1 MAQGV
6 VIKNGVIQNRNPAT
20 GELINEPVVSE
31 TSPEQLKE
39 IISLA
44 NVSQKGWSNKT
55 LSERVEAIRQGF
67 IAIEMIADDLA
78 AVITLEMGKI
88 AAEAKE
94 EVADVIAMKDAW
106 LNMVKEANE
115 DVYLGGNEEGD
126 AESVV
131 IRDPLGVVT
140 VISPWNVSMQE

>member
-1 MAQGV
+1 
-6 VIKNGVIQNRNPAT
+6 
-20 GELINEPVVSE
+20 
-31 TSPEQLKE
+31 
-39 IISLA
+39 
-44 NVSQKGWSNKT
+44 
-55 LSERVEAIRQGF
+55 
-67 IAIEMIADDLA
+67 MIADDLA